1 MQNMQNNIYFEFS
14 QRLNQV
20 ADLLKVPPVGKN
32 RQSVMGKMFG
42 VSQEA
47 ARKWLSGEGMPQL
60 AKCIEICNKA
70 NISIDW
76 LLTGKGQM
84 LVAGYNLSNEMT
96 AHLQV
101 MQQLPDYARTEVIRD
116 AIKTAELITKAQAA
130 TKGNGT
136 E

>member
-1 MQNMQNNIYFEFS
+1 MENMQNNIYFEFS

-60 AKCIEICNKA
+60 TKCIEICNKA

-76 LLTGKGQM
+76 LLTGKGSM
-84 LVAGYNLSNEMT
+84 LIVGYNLSNEMT

-130 TKGNGT
+130 TKANGT
-136 E
+136 Q